1 MQNYLVLIGIVIIVV
16 GFVLKLDVISVVL
29 IAGFATGLAGG
40 KGVVE
45 ILDIIGKGFVDN
57 RYMSLFFTTL
67 IVIGIMER
75 YGLKEKAAD
84 GIKKIRGASAG
95 LVIWLYLFIRWLAAI
110 FSLRLGGH
118 VQFVRPL
125 ILPMAEGAASKTID
139 LTETKLEDLKGLAG
153 AVENY
158 GNFFGQNVFPVAS
171 GVLLIVSTLKDK
183 GHNVT
188 GAQVAYYSL
197 FAGIAMI
204 LLSVVQCFLFE
215 MRLRK
220 VGEKDV
226 KLDK

>member
-29 IAGFATGLAGG
+29 ISGVATGLAGG
-40 KGVVE
+40 KGIVE
-45 ILDIIGKGFVDN
+45 ILDIIGKGFIEN

-67 IVIGIMER
+67 VVIGIMER

-84 GIKKIRGASAG
+84 GIKKIKGASAG

-110 FSLRLGGH
+110 FSL
-118 VQFVRPL
+118 
-125 ILPMAEGAASKTID
+125 ILPMAEGAATKTVD
-139 LTETKLEDLKGLAG
+139 LTETKLEDLKALAG

-171 GVLLIVSTLKDK
+171 GVLLIASTLNDK
-183 GHNVT
+183 GYNVT
-188 GAQVAYYSL
+188 GAQIAYYSL

-215 MRLRK
+215 IKLRK
-220 VGEKDV
+220 VGEKDA

>member
-40 KGVVE
+40 KSIVE
-45 ILDIIGKGFVDN
+45 ILDIIGKGFVTN

-75 YGLKEKAAD
+75 NGLKEKAAD
-84 GIKKIRGASAG
+84 GIRKIRGASAG
-95 LVIWLYLFIRWLAAI
+95 LVIWLYLFIRWIAAI

-118 VQFVRPL
+118 IQFVRPL
-125 ILPMAEGAASKTID
+125 ILPMAEGAATKTVD

-158 GNFFGQNVFPVAS
+158 GNFFGQNIFPVSS
-171 GVLLIVSTLKDK
+171 GVLLIVSTLNDK
-183 GHNVT
+183 GHAVT
-188 GAQVAYYSL
+188 GAQIAYYSL
-197 FAGIAMI
+197 FIGIAMI
-204 LLSVVQCFLFE
+204 ILSVIQCFLFE
-215 MRLRK
+215 MKLRK
-220 VGEKDV
+220 VGGKDV
-226 KLDK
+226 KMDK

>member
-29 IAGFATGLAGG
+29 ISGVATGLAGG
-40 KGVVE
+40 KGIVE
-45 ILDIIGKGFVDN
+45 ILDIIGKGFIEN

-67 IVIGIMER
+67 VVIGIMER

-84 GIKKIRGASAG
+84 GIKKIKGASAG

-125 ILPMAEGAASKTID
+125 ILPMAEGAATKTVD
-139 LTETKLEDLKGLAG
+139 LTETKLEDLKALAG
-153 AVENY
+153 A
-158 GNFFGQNVFPVAS
+158 PVAS
-171 GVLLIVSTLKDK
+171 GILLIASTLNDK
-183 GHNVT
+183 GYNVT
-188 GAQVAYYSL
+188 GAQIAYYSL

-215 MRLRK
+215 IKLRK
-220 VGEKDV
+220 VGEKDA